1 MLPAA
6 YWSLAERYIAADT
19 SHGNLAAGPIV
30 REALA
35 DTAARVREQRFSH
48 GGCEHANWL
57 FSWGPE
63 VSGGLLLVTHS
74 DTVPAGP
81 PGKWT
86 RGPAHALTRDGEQ
99 VVGLGVADV
108 KLDFLCK
115 AFGLR
120 SLDLAQLKRPLHLLA
135 TGAEEVGLIGA
146 KRFLAEGICQPQ
158 WVLCGEPSELIP
170 CHAHKG
176 YAVVQVTITD
186 NAAPRFTYGK
196 RIHVQGRAAHSSTP
210 HLGVN
215 AVLALLRDLPEGPIG
230 ELQGGTNA
238 NTVPAAASA
247 LVAGGEPCSGIPHED
262 EAVAGDSVDLS
273 VAARRMRE
281 LWAVWCALSAKLEP
295 RQDPEFTP
303 AQVVNNLGRL
313 TTSGA
318 SLSALFDA
326 RLLPE
331 HDPAKLIDEFRR
343 TAADAEVIIERD
355 NAGMRA
361 PRDGKLL
368 SALSRA
374 VAAQGLPGDACS
386 KPTSTEAGVFFHAGC
401 EAAVFG
407 PGVSVGNAHT
417 ANEWNRVRDLELA
430 IPIYA
435 ALVRD
440 LCMTP

>member
-6 YWSLAERYIAADT
+6 FWALAERYIAADT
-19 SHGNLAAGPIV
+19 SHGNLAAAPIV
-30 REALA
+30 HDALA
-35 DTAARVREQRFSH
+35 GTSARVREQRFSH
-48 GGCEHANWL
+48 GGHEHANFL

-63 VSGGLLLVTHS
+63 APGGLLLVTHS

-81 PGKWT
+81 PEKWT

-115 AFGLR
+115 AFALR
-120 SLDLAQLKRPLHLLA
+120 SLDLTQLERPLYLLA
-135 TGAEEVGLIGA
+135 SGAEEVGLVGA
-146 KRFLAEGICQPQ
+146 KRFLGPSGFGELVKPK

-176 YAVVQVTITD
+176 YAVVEVTITD
-186 NAAPRFTYGK
+186 TQAPRFTLG
-196 RIHVQGRAAHSSTP
+196 RRVQVQGKAAHSSTP

-215 AVLALLRDLPEGPIG
+215 AVLELLRTLPAGPVG
-230 ELQGGTNA
+230 KLTGGTSA
-238 NTVPAAASA
+238 NTVPAAA
-247 LVAGGEPCSGIPHED
+247 
-262 EAVAGDSVDLS
+262 EAWVAGDEPCDVVDLS
-273 VAARRMRE
+273 ATARRMLQ
-281 LWAVWCALSAKLEP
+281 LWGVWCDLSAKLEP
-295 RQDPEFTP
+295 REDREFTP
-303 AQVVNNLGRL
+303 AHVVNNLGRL
-313 TTSGA
+313 TTKGA

-326 RLLPE
+326 RLLPV
-331 HDPAKLIDEFRR
+331 HNPAALIEAFR
-343 TAADAEVIIERD
+343 AAAGDATVVVERD

-361 PRDGKLL
+361 APDGVLL

-374 VAAQGLPGDACS
+374 VAAQGLPSEPRS
-386 KPTSTEAGVFFHAGC
+386 KATSTEAGVFFHAGC

-407 PGVSVGNAHT
+407 PGVSIGNAHT

-435 ALVRD
+435 ALVSD
-440 LCMTP
+440 LCGP